1 MPEPIEPHA
10 QPIPQTGAPEWAPPP
25 EDDNEAALKQRR
37 PQNVRAIFFGD
48 DGLRAGWSLLL
59 FLLLTAGLSVAV
71 RAVVHAFHHGPPP
84 SPHAKVETL
93 GRVLASDYG
102 GFAMAALAAFLV
114 SLLEHRRFRRYGI
127 GLPTAH
133 RIRQFLLGSALG
145 LGVLSLLVFT
155 LLKTSHLAF
164 DGVQMGGADAL
175 RYGILWFVAFLGVG
189 LFEEFLTRGFVQFT
203 VTRGLA
209 GLARSAGL
217 SYRRSVVV
225 GFWVAAAIFAGVFG
239 LGHTGNP
246 GESPFGI
253 ASTIIIAFVFV
264 YSLWRTGSLWWAIG
278 YHAAW
283 DWAQSFLFGTPDS
296 GLMMKQHFLS
306 CHSLGPVLLSGG
318 VTGPEGSIFDIV
330 EIVVTLLV
338 IYFALPA
345 EAGSYADP
353 NWTPNDRISLPK

>member
-10 QPIPQTGAPEWAPPP
+10 DPIPQTGAPEWAPPP
-25 EDDNEAALKQRR
+25 EDDNAAAGHHGR

-59 FLLLTAGLSVAV
+59 FLLLSAGLSIAV
-71 RAVVHAFHHGPPP
+71 NKIVHALHHGNANAAHPKLV
-84 SPHAKVETL
+84 SL
-93 GRVLASDYG
+93 GSVLATDYG
-102 GFAMAALAAFLV
+102 GFALAALAAFLV
-114 SLLEHRRFRRYGI
+114 SRLERRRFGRYGI

-145 LGVLSLLVFT
+145 LGALSLLVFT
-155 LLKTSHLAF
+155 LVKTGHLAF
-164 DGVQMGGADAL
+164 DGVFLHGPAVIQ
-175 RYGILWFVAFLGVG
+175 YGIFWFIAFIGVG

-203 VTRGLA
+203 LTRGLA
-209 GLARSAGL
+209 GLARTIGMT
-217 SYRRSVVV
+217 YRRSVVV

-253 ASTIIIAFVFV
+253 ASTVIIASVFV

-296 GLMMKQHFLS
+296 GLMMQHHLLS
-306 CHSLGPVLLSGG
+306 CHSIGPVLFSGG
-318 VTGPEGSIFDIV
+318 LTGPEGSIFDLG
-330 EIVVTLLV
+330 EIILTLLV

-345 EAGSYADP
+345 EPGSYADP
-353 NWTPNDRISLPK
+353 NWTPNDNTTR